1 MYICEKTISF
11 EAQLAPSNDICKVM
25 ELEVVCMYRYLYVY
39 LICVLVWENDFF
51 YSAIGGIK
59 WHPQSDGAQSSIY
72 VYVFIYIECAYMYE
86 RMISFE
92 AQLAAS
98 DVAFAKQCSSK

>member
-39 LICVLVWENDFF
+39 LICVLV
-51 YSAIGGIK
+51 
-59 WHPQSDGAQSSIY
+59 
-72 VYVFIYIECAYMYE
+72 
-86 RMISFE
+86 
-92 AQLAAS
+92 
-98 DVAFAKQCSSK
+98 